1 MRIIARQGGITEQQ
15 FQIFGAIAIGLFSF
29 GLTAFVASSFFS
41 AHESHAE
48 TDISAI
54 IENNGGYTLSA
65 TNSSDTIQMNVAA
78 APGGVMG
85 VAKDTLNIKSNA
97 PNGYKVYVAMNNT
110 EDNSLVKDTTGETTP
125 ITGAIDATSG
135 TFTTPAVL
143 DLNSWGFAIA
153 NGTTGA
159 PANTFSPSYN
169 PAVPDKTTKWAE
181 MPVKGEEQVLQTI
194 TTPDNTSGVDLDVY
208 YGVNADVTKPSGVYK
223 GTIAY
228 TAVAMTNT
236 GAVEIASVSP
246 NKTKKI
252 NGGEELT
259 ITTLYTIPASSAI
272 DASNPITVTFGGKAC
287 TGTGT
292 DGAIAQADLSN
303 NSDNYLVIH
312 CVAPANNSGKYDMNL
327 KIPKYA
333 KDIIMSNALQYWV
346 DTSVASN
353 LCESLSFNPS
363 TLKVSAA
370 SAYYGQA
377 NCDLSDIANL
387 DVYDDQWD
395 SNKTDAQNTTDA
407 GLTYDTNAGTL
418 TIEAGYHAEQTV
430 NSQSGGV
437 DYSHMKC
444 VSAYNPGSTGNI
456 APVVFNNIPYTRN
469 VTYLVIDNGSAGNGE
484 FVVGNYY
491 NLRTHPNSGNVILI
505 TIDENG
511 NVSKMGSHT
520 WTLSGTTLQSGEGTR
535 YVNWGLFVIEHD
547 GQGGGGSGSV
557 EDLAAT
563 GVDPYINT
571 ASNRSAS
578 FTVDRTGLLICHST
592 HHGAAYNLES
602 YPPSVTINGVTNTV
616 ALNYSYNPPY
626 NSVVSYSV
634 PVTVGDSVTWTLNP
648 SLPTSSSIYNI
659 TTCSVV
665 GV

>member
-15 FQIFGAIAIGLFSF
+15 FQLFGAIAIGLFSF

-48 TDISAI
+48 TDIAAI

-65 TNSSDTIQMNVAA
+65 TNSSDTIEMNVAA

-85 VAKDTLNIKSNA
+85 VAKDTLNVKSNA
-97 PNGYKVYVAMNNT
+97 PNGYKVYVAMNDT

-125 ITGAIDATSG
+125 IVGAIDATSG
-135 TFTTPAVL
+135 TFSTPAAL

-159 PANTFSPSYN
+159 PENSFSPSYN

-259 ITTLYTIPASSAI
+259 ITTLYTIPAASAI
-272 DASNPITVTFGGKAC
+272 DTGNPITVTFGGKAC
-287 TGTGT
+287 TGTGA
-292 DGAIAQADLSN
+292 DGAIALADLSN

-353 LCESLSFNPS
+353 LCESLSFDPS
-363 TLKVSAA
+363 NLKVSAA

-387 DVYDDQWD
+387 NVYDDQWD
-395 SNKTDAQNTTDA
+395 DSKTDAENTADA
-407 GLTYDTNAGTL
+407 GLTYDTTAGTL
-418 TIEAGYHAEQTV
+418 TIEAGYHTEQTV
-430 NSQSGGV
+430 NSQSGGYGTIRDIVTIVNFTATGASETV
-437 DYSHMKC
+437 DCGGISSYPDMVALVPTTSG
-444 VSAYNPGSTGNI
+444 VNWRVYFWTNGNLAYNAYGVGVPQSTNARNTWTPGI
-456 APVVFNNIPYTRN
+456 
-469 VTYLVIDNGSAGNGE
+469 NGSQITLTNATTAN
-484 FVVGNYY
+484 VNY
-491 NLRTHPNSGNVILI
+491 NLICVRRAVPDITTDDNEVRIVNFTAASSTE
-505 TIDENG
+505 TIDCEI
-511 NVSKMGSHT
+511 T
-520 WTLSGTTLQSGEGTR
+520 P
-535 YVNWGLFVIEHD
+535 
-547 GQGGGGSGSV
+547 
-557 EDLAAT
+557 DLVALVPSYQT
-563 GVDPYINT
+563 GVDWRVYFW
-571 ASNRSAS
+571 SNGNLSYDAWGIA
-578 FTVDRTGLLICHST
+578 VPQST
-592 HHGAAYNLES
+592 S
-602 YPPSVTINGVTNTV
+602 RRDIWTPTINGPQVTLTNSTSV
-616 ALNYSYNPPY
+616 NINYNLICVKKAS
-626 NSVVSYSV
+626 
-634 PVTVGDSVTWTLNP
+634 
-648 SLPTSSSIYNI
+648 
-659 TTCSVV
+659 
-665 GV
+665 